1 MKEELKKSNI
11 YDTAIHIK
19 ISVEQKDAIEQIA
32 RLYDRSLSSYIRTLI
47 NDAMKVH
54 EVDWYGTEI
63 TKSNNQ

>member
-54 EVDWYGTEI
+54 EVD
-63 TKSNNQ
+63 